1 MSSFCRDKPREVS
14 DGERTSAL
22 YNAACCYS
30 RLNQDMDGLKALAT
44 ALEAGYD
51 NFDQIRQD
59 PDLEGIR
66 LHPKFDGLLA
76 RFEKPKGNF
85 MSDIMNGFKS

>member
-1 MSSFCRDKPREVS
+1 MSCYRDKPREAS
-14 DGERTSAL
+14 DGERISAL

-30 RLNQDMDGLKALAT
+30 RLDQEMDGLKALAT

-59 PDLEGIR
+59 PDLEGLR
-66 LHPKFDGLLA
+66 VHPKFEGLLA
-76 RFEKPKGNF
+76 RFEKPKGGILSSF
-85 MSDIMNGFKS
+85 LNGFKS